1 MAWVRKRKVWTHNEY
16 KYRIQ
21 LYNTF
26 FTFLTKNCSNRD
38 ESFIRTQV
46 DKMIRMPIRAT
57 ITQAYSEYSGKTWS
71 MILCP
76 AFISLFWVP
85 EGTLLHRLLEVCFE
99 SQLTNEQCIAL
110 CMWMWD
116 ILTSLERSEN
126 TDAPD
131 PVTYR
136 AACSD
141 YKERSRLQH
150 DTCVL
155 ITEVWHTCAFL
166 LHCMKLDSV

>member
-1 MAWVRKRKVWTHNEY
+1 MIQQPMYNY
-16 KYRIQ
+16 KNSARI
-21 LYNTF
+21 
-26 FTFLTKNCSNRD
+26 
-38 ESFIRTQV
+38 EEGSFICTQV
-46 DKMIRMPIRAT
+46 DKMIRMPITEPQSHKHAVNTETRDLSYAMHSS
-57 ITQAYSEYSGKTWS
+57 AYSEFLKAHNCTD
-71 MILCP
+71 
-76 AFISLFWVP
+76 
-85 EGTLLHRLLEVCFE
+85 LEMCFN